1 MLSNSLHRFYE
12 AQKDVYQTAL
22 NEIRSGKKQTH
33 WMWFIF
39 PQLAGLGRTE
49 TSKFYAIRDLAEAEL
64 YLKDAVLGDRL
75 IEISRA
81 LLDIKGKSAYEILGS
96 PDDLKLRSSMTLFS
110 LVKNCD
116 PVFSQILQ
124 RYFSGKVDET
134 TLRLLRKI

>member
-1 MLSNSLHRFYE
+1 MLSNSLHRFHE
-12 AQKDVYQTAL
+12 AQKNVYQTAL
-22 NEIRSGKKQTH
+22 SEIRNGKKRTH

-64 YLKDAVLGDRL
+64 YLKDTVLGNRL

-81 LLDIKGKSAYEILGS
+81 LLDIKDKSAGEIFGN

-110 LVKNCD
+110 LVQNCD
-116 PVFSQILQ
+116 PVFSQVLQ
-124 RYFSGKVDET
+124 RYFSNKEDET

>member
-124 RYFSGKVDET
+124 RYFSDKMDET